1 MHPRGDDRV
10 GNTTYRLSDDPASG
24 AAPSGEGMTVRTADV
39 DGVLVATIDDGKVNA
54 LSTEVISGLRS
65 ALATA
70 TERGQA
76 LVVSGREGYYS
87 AGFDLAVIR
96 GEDKS
101 LASGLLSDGG
111 HLYRELVEA
120 PVPVVASCTGHAIAG
135 GALLLLCAD
144 YRIGRAGP
152 YRLGF
157 NEVTFGMALPSL
169 VVAIAAHRLESRH
182 LTAATMFAELA
193 SPERAMAMG
202 YLDEV
207 VGDPLPRA
215 CEFAT
220 SIAALPARAFATT
233 KRRVRGG
240 LQQELAAL
248 EL

>member
-1 MHPRGDDRV
+1 
-10 GNTTYRLSDDPASG
+10 
-24 AAPSGEGMTVRTADV
+24 MTVRTAEV

-54 LSTEVISGLRS
+54 LSTEVIDGLRS
-65 ALATA
+65 ALALA
-70 TERGQA
+70 SERGQP
-76 LVVSGREGYYS
+76 LIVTGREGYYS
-87 AGFDLAVIR
+87 AGFDLAVIH

-101 LASGLLSDGG
+101 LAAALLSNGG
-111 HLYRELVEA
+111 HLYREVVEA

-144 YRIGRAGP
+144 YRIGRAGA
-152 YRLGF
+152 YRLGL

-169 VVAIAAHRLESRH
+169 VVAIARHRLENRY
-182 LTAATMFAELA
+182 LTVATMFAQLA

-207 VGDPLPRA
+207 VDDPLPRA
-215 CEFAT
+215 CEFAA

-233 KRRVRGG
+233 KRRVRER